1 MQVYDTSNRRRE
13 NVQMFLKMAQTHDKN
28 SITGIS
34 GFVRYI
40 NSIYDNNQDV
50 DKAKS
55 NATLDS
61 VTIKTIHGSKG
72 LEFPFVFLCDVGRR
86 FNETDTTETIQKS
99 FQHGLS
105 YKLKD
110 VETFVEY
117 STVDTLYISNAKRS
131 ELRSEKMRL
140 FYVALTRAKEKLFI
154 PLTLSAVNPKDDS
167 KLTTDY
173 KNVAKYIDTIEHNEC
188 IPSRLVKGSIHMV
201 DWLLMVLCCCNK
213 AQPLRTF
220 FDLNTDFLFKTD
232 ANLDVYLYDPDQF
245 NLTDDNATIE
255 ENFTVDE
262 TVKESIMDR
271 CNYVYGNIH
280 ANLPAR
286 LSVSDIV
293 KDDKAKIEVSSGYVS
308 NIRFDGLKTPTFMTS
323 LRMTPAERGTAI
335 HTAMQYCDFSKLES
349 NVTAEINRLKDEGYL
364 SKEQFDVMDFK
375 VFDKFVVSDIFKL
388 AMSSKKIERERDF
401 LVKVS
406 ELGLDNDVLDVYK
419 STETMLQGCIDLL
432 IFEDDGV
439 ILVDYKSDNIT
450 EKNIE
455 VLKDRYSL
463 QLELYK
469 YAIELVE
476 NVKVKRKV
484 IYSMKLGK
492 SIDL

>member
-1 MQVYDTSNRRRE
+1 
-13 NVQMFLKMAQTHDKN
+13 
-28 SITGIS
+28 
-34 GFVRYI
+34 
-40 NSIYDNNQDV
+40 
-50 DKAKS
+50 
-55 NATLDS
+55 
-61 VTIKTIHGSKG
+61 
-72 LEFPFVFLCDVGRR
+72 
-86 FNETDTTETIQKS
+86 
-99 FQHGLS
+99 
-105 YKLKD
+105 
-110 VETFVEY
+110 
-117 STVDTLYISNAKRS
+117 
-131 ELRSEKMRL
+131 
-140 FYVALTRAKEKLFI
+140 
-154 PLTLSAVNPKDDS
+154 
-167 KLTTDY
+167 
-173 KNVAKYIDTIEHNEC
+173 
-188 IPSRLVKGSIHMV
+188 
-201 DWLLMVLCCCNK
+201 
-213 AQPLRTF
+213 
-220 FDLNTDFLFKTD
+220 
-232 ANLDVYLYDPDQF
+232 
-245 NLTDDNATIE
+245 
-255 ENFTVDE
+255 
-262 TVKESIMDR
+262 
-271 CNYVYGNIH
+271 
-280 ANLPAR
+280 

-293 KDDKAKIEVSSGYVS
+293 KDDKAKVEVSSGYVS